1 VSDQKAP
8 FVNDEPL
15 FRPLTGPDDPKLG
28 PGAVIVS
35 VGPDVEP
42 LAAALD
48 LKKKPFRHLMLSRLF
63 LSSKKGGPVS
73 LAGPTVGSPHT
84 TMVLEQLCAYGA
96 REIIFMG
103 WCGSL
108 NEDLPVG
115 ALLVPEKAVIDE
127 GVSCH
132 YPLPGKGREQFSLP
146 DEELSLS
153 LALAAGQ
160 GKSPVFRGPVW
171 TTDAP
176 FRETPS
182 KIAAFAAKGAVAVDM
197 ETSALFTVA
206 RFLNVRLAAL
216 CVVSDTL
223 HGGKW
228 NPGFFSQEF
237 RQGRSDAKEALC
249 LTSRR
254 WKKSRPA

>member
-1 VSDQKAP
+1 VNSQ
-8 FVNDEPL
+8 NDEPL
-15 FRPLTGPDDPKLG
+15 FRPLTWPDDPKLG

-35 VGPDVEP
+35 VGPDVAP
-42 LAAALD
+42 LAAALN
-48 LKKKPFRHLMLSRLF
+48 LKKKPFRHIMLARLF
-63 LSSKKGGPVS
+63 MANKKGGPVC
-73 LAGPTVGSPHT
+73 LAGPSVGAPHT

-96 REIIFMG
+96 TEIIFMG

-108 NEDLPVG
+108 VPDLPVG

-127 GVSCH
+127 GVSRH
-132 YPLPGKGREQFSLP
+132 YPLPGKEAAEFCLP
-146 DEELSLS
+146 DEKLANA
-153 LALAAGQ
+153 LALAAEQ
-160 GKSPVFRGPVW
+160 GKSPVLRGPVW

-206 RFLNVRLAAL
+206 RFLSVRLAAL
-216 CVVSDTL
+216 LVVSDTL

-228 NPGFFSQEF
+228 NPGFFSDKF
-237 RQGRSDAKEALC
+237 RQGRSDAREALC
-249 LTSRR
+249 QTSSR
-254 WKKSRPA
+254 WKK